1 MSSDDAAYAA
11 TFERLQAAIA
21 AEQHRRGELIPPP
34 LMEEELVQQGTRWSR
49 VSIEREDEFPPNP
62 TLQPANPFTLKNAR
76 AYKCAKNLSAEPKVD
91 TEAFLQSSN
100 TVNHSFW
107 NYITTLSCRNK
118 LTSIIADSNAKY
130 KVPETLKK
138 TLQDYSHLAVVSP
151 SAYKYCDTGDGTPIA
166 ANVMAVLRKLNVAD
180 LPPTCET
187 GCVAVAMAII
197 NKGLTDQHCLVKAAV
212 HQSPILP

>member
-11 TFERLQAAIA
+11 TFKCLPAAIA

-76 AYKCAKNLSAEPKVD
+76 AYKCAKNLSAESKVD

-130 KVPETLKK
+130 KVPETLK
-138 TLQDYSHLAVVSP
+138 TTHP

-180 LPPTCET
+180 LPLTCET
-187 GCVAVAMAII
+187 GRVAVAMAII
-197 NKGLTDQHCLVKAAV
+197 NKGLTDQRCLVKATV
-212 HQSPILP
+212 HRSPILP